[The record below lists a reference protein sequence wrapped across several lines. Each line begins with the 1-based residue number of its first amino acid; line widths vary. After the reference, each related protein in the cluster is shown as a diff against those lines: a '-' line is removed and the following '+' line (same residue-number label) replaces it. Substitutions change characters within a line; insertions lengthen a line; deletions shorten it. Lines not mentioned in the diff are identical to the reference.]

1 MKPSLSL
8 AFLNG
13 LYLLLLGLWIG
24 SLVLSAASAAAVF
37 PLMRSL
43 GPVLPDFAP
52 LPDGHAT
59 LLAGRLMA
67 TVFFI
72 QDLIELLACA
82 GVVAILFMHLVVF
95 RMPVRSRSNIV
106 RLLAA
111 AVLLASV
118 SYEVFVLA
126 PRMNDH
132 LGHYW
137 KAAEAGQ
144 IDRAQAERAAFLADH
159 PQATRMM
166 LITFTALVVMIFASA
181 AALSADAPQVEQ
193 PSPKG
198 GEELEEPELLRR
210 MNR

>member
-1 MKPSLSL
+1 MKITWLL

-13 LYLLLLGLWIG
+13 LYFLLLGLWIG
-24 SLVLSAASAAAVF
+24 SLVLSAASAAVVF
-37 PLMRSL
+37 PLMRAL
-43 GPVLPDFAP
+43 GPSLPKFAP

-67 TVFFI
+67 TVFFM

-82 GVVAILFMHLVVF
+82 GVVAILFMHLAVF
-95 RMPVRSRSNIV
+95 RMPARSPSNVV

-132 LGHYW
+132 LRHYW
-137 KAAEAGQ
+137 SAAETGET
-144 IDRAQAERAAFLADH
+144 DRAQVERTAFLADH

-166 LITFTALVVMIFASA
+166 LITLGALVVMIFASA
-181 AALSADAPQVEQ
+181 AALSAPAPEVQQQ
-193 PSPKG
+193 PKHG
-198 GEELEEPELLRR
+198 VELEEPELLRR
-210 MNR
+210 MGR